1 MFVTSFVC
9 WVFLL
14 ALLDRGFMQPQIDNT
29 TPTPRAP
36 VNWGY
41 IDRETYASLKETRK
55 TLSIDKFKNLY
66 QKESEVCKHLSES
79 SHAYVV
85 LLDDRINKVLFGCER
100 GVRFGELLNECY
112 LGEQLNTYLSDEVT
126 NGDAFYEILPV
137 DNENFLVVVGRGFL
151 HHLTQSKDAALQYV
165 LACLGCLDRFNCE
178 ASQLN
183 ELYLRLLYVQGYH
196 LLIQARVQS

>member
-1 MFVTSFVC
+1 LFVTSFVC

-29 TPTPRAP
+29 TPAPRVP
-36 VNWGY
+36 VNWGF
-41 IDRETYASLKETRK
+41 IDRETYASLKESHK
-55 TLSIDKFKNLY
+55 ALSIDKFKNLC
-66 QKESEVCKHLSES
+66 QKNSEVCKHLSES
-79 SHAYVV
+79 SNAYVI
-85 LLDDRINKVLFGCER
+85 LLNDRVNKVLFGYEN
-100 GVRFGELLNECY
+100 GVRPSGLLNEHY
-112 LGEQLNTYLSDEVT
+112 LGEQLNTYLNEEV
-126 NGDAFYEILPV
+126 NNDDPFYEILPV